1 MTVAA
6 SRSAAVLARIDAE
19 LASLDV
25 ADAAFANAFHIADA
39 NLRHFFPSLDATQA
53 HALIRDLLHHQRMST
68 LDQDDFDLLREAHV
82 ESECGD
88 LPWRAGAP
96 RIFCT
101 YHFGSYKFL
110 FQALAAR
117 GVDCLLFVSG
127 RTLERQADD
136 FLAASVRARE
146 ACGWR
151 GTLDILDAE
160 KKHSA
165 LQGLRALKRGTP
177 LVLYVD
183 GNTGTGSGDD
193 HLLPVTFFGKT
204 LSVRPGI
211 AYLSHAAAAPIL
223 PVTCRR
229 RADAS
234 LHLRFHA
241 AIEPGPAAR
250 EAYLADAMQR
260 VYDVL
265 AAALADDLAQWEGWL
280 YVHRHLAKA
289 ALDAIDADTAI
300 SAADAEARVRGSDR
314 YALLR
319 FPGLRI
325 LLDKA
330 RFACTLVDD
339 RGGGQAS
346 RS

>member
-1 MTVAA
+1 MAAAA

-19 LASLDV
+19 LASLDT
-25 ADAAFANAFHIADA
+25 ADAAFANALHIADA
-39 NLRHFFPSLDATQA
+39 NLRHFFPSLDAAQT
-53 HALIRDLLHHQRMST
+53 HALIRGLLHHQRMSA
-68 LDQDDFDLLREAHV
+68 LDQNDFDMLRDAHI

-88 LPWRAGAP
+88 LPWRAGTP
-96 RIFCT
+96 KIFCT

-136 FLAASVRARE
+136 FLAASVRARA

-151 GTLDILDAE
+151 GRLDILDAE
-160 KKHSA
+160 KKHSV

-204 LSVRPGI
+204 LSARSGI
-211 AYLSHAAAAPIL
+211 AYLSHAAGAPII

-241 AIEPGPAAR
+241 AIVPGSAGR
-250 EAYLADAMQR
+250 EAYLAEAMQR

-265 AAALADDLAQWEGWL
+265 AAVLADDLAQWEGWL

-289 ALDAIDADTAI
+289 SLDAVDADATV
-300 SAADAEARVRGSDR
+300 SAADAEARVRGDDR

-330 RFACTLVDD
+330 RFTCTLVEDHCD
-339 RGGGQAS
+339 GKAS
-346 RS
+346 RT

>member
-1 MTVAA
+1 MTAA
-6 SRSAAVLARIDAE
+6 SSRSAAVFARIDAE
-19 LASLDV
+19 LASLDA

-39 NLRHFFPSLDATQA
+39 NLRHFFPSLDAARTR
-53 HALIRDLLHHQRMST
+53 ALIRGLLHHQRMST
-68 LDQDDFDLLREAHV
+68 LDQDDFDMLREAHI
-82 ESECGD
+82 ESDCGD
-88 LPWRAGAP
+88 LPWRADAP
-96 RIFCT
+96 KIFCT

-110 FQALAAR
+110 FHALAAR

-151 GTLDILDAE
+151 GRLDILDAE
-160 KKHSA
+160 KKHSV

-211 AYLSHAAAAPIL
+211 AYLSHAAGAPIV

-229 RADAS
+229 RPDAS
-234 LHLRFHA
+234 LDLRFHDTITPGA
-241 AIEPGPAAR
+241 AGR

-265 AAALADDLAQWEGWL
+265 AAVLADDLAQWEGWL

-289 ALDAIDADTAI
+289 SLDAVDTDAAM
-300 SAADAEARVRGSDR
+300 SAADADAYVRDDDR

-330 RFACTLVDD
+330 RFTCTLVEEPGD
-339 RGGGQAS
+339 A
-346 RS
+346 